1 MMPQKVPSWWQ
12 ELVSK
17 EEQIVVR
24 CGFQMVYSWLKM
36 KTCMFQKVVKISPFP
51 PPLLFLRTFVNCIK
65 EKALKMSIS
74 LFVHPFNQ
82 SFMHVQTFDK
92 LFTKLP
98 IQPSKFNF
106 SKTRLTG
113 TCCNS
118 ENTNTT
124 FPFGVKSKLCN
135 F

>member
-1 MMPQKVPSWWQ
+1 MMSQKVPSWRQ
-12 ELVSK
+12 ELISK

-24 CGFQMVYSWLKM
+24 CRFQMVYSWLKM
-36 KTCMFQKVVKISPFP
+36 KTCTLRKVVEILKI
-51 PPLLFLRTFVNCIK
+51 PLLFLRTFVNCIK

-106 SKTRLTG
+106 SKTGLTG
-113 TCCNS
+113 ICCNS